1 MQVKNSAHTE
11 PIKKA
16 VPVEVKIFPNPTSGE
31 MIPPKANPEAPSKAD
46 ATPALART
54 QFIANVFDAVKVRP
68 NIKSKTTNND
78 SYIQKSQSR
87 QSAIKSTVETTVIPM
102 LPRNTAISGCEK
114 CTVIA
119 EANTMDTAL
128 MAKTQT
134 EHHGRKSIMLLH
146 DKRG

>member
-1 MQVKNSAHTE
+1 MHTPNQSKKQSCRGQDISQSHKWRNDTAKSKSRSAKQGRCYTG
-11 PIKKA
+11 IG
-16 VPVEVKIFPNPTSGE
+16 S
-31 MIPPKANPEAPSKAD
+31 S
-46 ATPALART
+46 

-78 SYIQKSQSR
+78 SYIQKLQSR

-128 MAKTQT
+128 MPK
-134 EHHGRKSIMLLH
+134 HKLNIM
-146 DKRG
+146 GENP

>member
-68 NIKSKTTNND
+68 NIKEQNH
-78 SYIQKSQSR
+78 Q
-87 QSAIKSTVETTVIPM
+87 
-102 LPRNTAISGCEK
+102 
-114 CTVIA
+114 
-119 EANTMDTAL
+119 
-128 MAKTQT
+128 
-134 EHHGRKSIMLLH
+134 
-146 DKRG
+146 